1 MLPAGQTNSPSVM
14 YEKVT
19 FYISWLFGIEHVN
32 KCGTMIE
39 KYESSSQIG
48 TPSSGRQNRK
58 CAGHCGQ
65 EHQHACKSARERH
78 AARASGELGVLKAAE
93 PVTKVSRKQHKAQ
106 SLEIKLTA
114 AS

>member
-1 MLPAGQTNSPSVM
+1 M
-14 YEKVT
+14 T

-32 KCGTMIE
+32 KCETITE

-58 CAGHCGQ
+58 CAGHCGRQ
-65 EHQHACKSARERH
+65 EQQHASARERH
-78 AARASGELGVLKAAE
+78 ATRASGELGVLKAAE
-93 PVTKVSRKQHKAQ
+93 PVTKVSRKQHEAQ
-106 SLEIKLTA
+106 SLEIELTA